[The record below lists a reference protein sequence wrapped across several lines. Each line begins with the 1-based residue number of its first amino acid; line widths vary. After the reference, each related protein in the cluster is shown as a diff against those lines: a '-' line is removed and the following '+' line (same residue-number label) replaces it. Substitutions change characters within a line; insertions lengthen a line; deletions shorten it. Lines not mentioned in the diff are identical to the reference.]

1 MLDAIDRLAA
11 HHAQRL
17 GRIRHAVGNLSHA
30 LKTPLAVL
38 GQQADDLAARGQA
51 GVAES
56 IRSQVETMRTTVE
69 RELRRARLAGG
80 GTPGAPFEARAQL
93 AALVDALRKLHRERN
108 VDIELDFPELRIA
121 LDREDLLELFG
132 NLLDNAFKW
141 ARSRVRVSVAPLA
154 PAAGT
159 LAFAVE
165 DDGPGVPEDALAQL
179 GTAGMRTDEQRP
191 GHGLGLAIAGDIVAQ
206 YAGTIRYARSPTL
219 GGLRV
224 EVTLPLPPA

>member
-1 MLDAIDRLAA
+1 
-11 HHAQRL
+11 
-17 GRIRHAVGNLSHA
+17 
-30 LKTPLAVL
+30 
-38 GQQADDLAARGQA
+38 
-51 GVAES
+51 
-56 IRSQVETMRTTVE
+56 MRTTVE